1 MAQYRYSRSM
11 NWSLRILLMVLI
23 CALMELGV
31 YFQGTSHIGY
41 WIANGT
47 AIALLIIVLMLLRR
61 HEWA

>member
-11 NWSLRILLMVLI
+11 NWTHGILMVLI
-23 CALMELGV
+23 CTLMELGV
-31 YFQGTSHIGY
+31 YFQGKSHVGY

-61 HEWA
+61 HERA